1 MAPSEVGLDRRCREF
16 TSPVSRHDSE
26 EPLGEICWL
35 MALRHFKQFAAVTKP
50 PSMFFHDVDK
60 DLIHRSMTMS
70 VEICVFRMGRSH
82 GTKTGNNLA
91 SGSCSAKRLLATKC
105 ESSVTCSL
113 VKQQTS
119 HRTGFL
125 PHLLRESR
133 HTPCVCS
140 WIYSSE
146 SVVVFARERC
156 HVDVDDQGC
165 RLGCA
170 DKPV

>member
-1 MAPSEVGLDRRCREF
+1 M
-16 TSPVSRHDSE
+16 
-26 EPLGEICWL
+26 
-35 MALRHFKQFAAVTKP
+35 
-50 PSMFFHDVDK
+50 
-60 DLIHRSMTMS
+60 IHRSMTMS

-82 GTKTGNNLA
+82 STKTGNNLA
-91 SGSCSAKRLLATKC
+91 LGSCSAKRLLVTKC
-105 ESSVTCSL
+105 ESSVICSL

-146 SVVVFARERC
+146 SVVVFARRKCVMLTSVAKAADWVAPKNQIDLATSNCVRPYGHLCQIFEAR
-156 HVDVDDQGC
+156 
-165 RLGCA
+165 RYSLGS
-170 DKPV
+170 